1 MRASFSCAAMPRAAY
16 CASRQGR
23 RHKEDR
29 MQTIRWGQLCPAIR
43 RALLR
48 EAVRRDVD
56 VEVLFVSLGGVL

>member
-1 MRASFSCAAMPRAAY
+1 
-16 CASRQGR
+16 
-23 RHKEDR
+23 

-56 VEVLFVSLGGVL
+56 VETLFVSLGGAL